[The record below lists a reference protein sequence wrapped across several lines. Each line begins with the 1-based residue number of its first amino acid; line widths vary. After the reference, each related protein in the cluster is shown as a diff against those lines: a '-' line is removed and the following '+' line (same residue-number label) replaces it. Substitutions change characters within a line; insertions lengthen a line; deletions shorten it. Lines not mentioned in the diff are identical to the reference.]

1 MVQSERRRGRTAPGL
16 STVRPRSQ
24 PASTRDPLALLV
36 EGAVNRVLAL
46 DPEADRILAELDD
59 ARLRVT
65 VEGPLPACLLF
76 ELNGASVRVSSD
88 RERAADAE
96 VCGEPQRLLAMLRSD
111 GDLPSAHGVRVSGD
125 AAKLA
130 SIVRAVRAIRPDWEE
145 PIARGL
151 GDSAAGPVVAGLR
164 GLARFVHDAGRELA
178 GGTAEF
184 LREESELLIR
194 PEDLSE
200 MVSDV
205 KRLGDDAARLEKRI
219 AAIERRLDARA

>member
-1 MVQSERRRGRTAPGL
+1 MVQSERRRCRAAPGL
-16 STVRPRSQ
+16 STVRSRPQAS
-24 PASTRDPLALLV
+24 STRDPLALLV

-46 DPEADRILAELDD
+46 DPEADRILAELDG

-76 ELNGASVRVSSD
+76 ELSGASVRASSD

-96 VCGEPQRLLAMLRSD
+96 IFGEPQRLLAMLRAD

-125 AAKLA
+125 VAKLA
-130 SIVRAVRAIRPDWEE
+130 AIVQAVRAIRPDWEE

-164 GLARFVHDAGRELA
+164 GLARFVHSAGRELT

-194 PEDLSE
+194 PEDLTQ
-200 MVSDV
+200 MMSDV
-205 KRLGDDAARLEKRI
+205 KRLGEGAARLEKRI
-219 AAIERRLDARA
+219 AAIERRLDTRV